1 MNGKK
6 KRVEKKLSTTEIKHN
21 LLNALTLCQELRQ
34 RCEKGLSST
43 TEESLSSLLS
53 SCESLKGQLDIAME
67 FINTPSKRTDVLNK
81 LLRTERKRRWK
92 LKRRRLE
99 RVKRTFFRGMLAQ
112 RNQFGLL
119 MKFIFRQLDMWR
131 REMEQQM
138 EEEVEEE
145 RKREAIF
152 EKETRIQQLLKQ
164 RTELQKLL
172 LSVDSLRRTRF
183 RKLQNQGYSE
193 ELGKDPIEE
202 GLLRTCQKEVEG
214 YKEVTVS
221 KKKSEWYILK

>member
-1 MNGKK
+1 
-6 KRVEKKLSTTEIKHN
+6 
-21 LLNALTLCQELRQ
+21 
-34 RCEKGLSST
+34 
-43 TEESLSSLLS
+43 
-53 SCESLKGQLDIAME
+53 
-67 FINTPSKRTDVLNK
+67 
-81 LLRTERKRRWK
+81 
-92 LKRRRLE
+92 
-99 RVKRTFFRGMLAQ
+99 
-112 RNQFGLL
+112 
-119 MKFIFRQLDMWR
+119 MWR

-202 GLLRTCQKEVEG
+202 GLLQTCQKEVEG
-214 YKEVTVS
+214 YKEITVS